1 MNAMKKLILIAVAAL
16 VTGSPA
22 ALQAQSKVGTTAG
35 GFLEIGVGA
44 RGVAMGETIVAAT
57 DDVMSLYWNPAGI
70 TGITSGQA
78 SFHYTEWIAGTRL
91 NYAAIA
97 FNVPQVAHI
106 GAQIYIFDSGEM
118 EVTDIIFPDGTGENF
133 KVQDIMIGLTAARQ
147 LTANFSIGGS
157 VKYIN
162 STIWRMS
169 SSTIGLDLGMQ
180 YSTPLENLRI
190 GFNISNF
197 GGEMMLSGDNTLKR
211 IDLDPNS
218 SGNNDGLLAN
228 LALRS
233 WDIPLTFR
241 LGAGYTVFDNEWH
254 RLLLVADALYPNSN
268 DPYVN
273 AGAEYGFNNLLF
285 IRGGVSQLFLEDAEG
300 MLRLGFG
307 LNLMNRIRAD
317 YAWSDRGLLGS
328 TSMVGVTVAF

>member
-1 MNAMKKLILIAVAAL
+1 MKYVIKFSCLAL
-16 VTGSPA
+16 VIFLPMM
-22 ALQAQSKVGTTAG
+22 LQAQSKVGTTAG

-44 RGVAMGETIVAAT
+44 RGVGMGETIVAST
-57 DDVMSLYWNPAGI
+57 DDVSSLYWNPSGI
-70 TGITSGQA
+70 TQLPGGQA
-78 SFHYTEWIAGTRL
+78 TFHHTSWIAGTSL
-91 NYAAIA
+91 NYAAFA
-97 FNVPQVAHI
+97 FNVPNIAHI

-147 LTANFSIGGS
+147 LTNNFSIGGS
-157 VKYIN
+157 VKYIQ

-169 SSTIGLDLGMQ
+169 ASTIGLDLGMQ
-180 YSTPLENLRI
+180 YDTPLNNLRI

-197 GGEMMLSGDNTLKR
+197 GGEMLLTGDNTLKR

-241 LGAGYTVFDNEWH
+241 LGMGYTVFETSMH
-254 RLLLVADALYPNSN
+254 RFLVVADALYPNSN
-268 DPYVN
+268 DPYLNV
-273 AGAEYGFNNLLF
+273 GAEYGFNNLLF
-285 IRGGVSQLFLEDAEG
+285 LRGGLSQLLLDDAEG

-307 LNLMNRIRAD
+307 INVMDRIQAD
-317 YAWSDRGLLGS
+317 FAWSDRGLLGS
-328 TSMVGVTVAF
+328 TNMVGISVSF

>member
-1 MNAMKKLILIAVAAL
+1 MRKLSLILLSTAL
-16 VTGSPA
+16 IVSLPTLVQS
-22 ALQAQSKVGTTAG
+22 QSKVGTTAG

-70 TGITSGQA
+70 TSIPTGQA
-78 SFHYTEWIAGTRL
+78 TFHHTSWIAGTQL
-91 NYAAIA
+91 NYAAVA
-97 FNVPQVAHI
+97 VNVPNVAHF

-118 EVTDIIFPDGTGENF
+118 EVTDILFPDGTGENF
-133 KVQDIMIGLTAARQ
+133 SVQDIMIGLTAARQ
-147 LTANFSIGGS
+147 LTTNFSIGGS

-169 SSTIGLDLGMQ
+169 ASTIALDLGMQ
-180 YSTPLENLRI
+180 YDTPLENFRI

-197 GGEMMLSGDNTLKR
+197 GGEMLLSGDNTLKR

-241 LGAGYTVFDNEWH
+241 IGMGYTVFDTAWH
-254 RLLLVADALYPNSN
+254 RLLIVADALYPNN
-268 DPYVN
+268 NNPYLNV
-273 AGAEYGFNNLLF
+273 GAEYGFNNLLF
-285 IRGGVSQLFLEDAEG
+285 VRGGVSQLLLDDADG
-300 MLRLGFG
+300 LLRLGFG
-307 LNLMNRIRAD
+307 LNIMNRIRAD

-328 TSMVGVTVAF
+328 TNMVGVSIAF